1 MDRSGAYHAS
11 LLEALRQDYSKWS
24 CHNEGAKSAA
34 RPYIL
39 AMLIKP
45 VQNVLRLL
53 GWKCDGVDE
62 GGLASTKPFGIVAFK
77 RFRLSLII

>member
-11 LLEALRQDYSKWS
+11 LLEALRQDCSKWS

-39 AMLIKP
+39 AMLSKP
-45 VQNVLRLL
+45 VQNVPHLL
-53 GWKCDGVDE
+53 GGKCDGVDKE
-62 GGLASTKPFGIVAFK
+62 SSRQQSQWALMRIK
-77 RFRLSLII
+77 RFRLSLF

>member
-11 LLEALRQDYSKWS
+11 LLEALRQDCSKWS

-39 AMLIKP
+39 AMLSKP
-45 VQNVLRLL
+45 VQNVPRLL
-53 GWKCDGVDE
+53 GGKCDGVDK
-62 GGLASTKPFGIVAFK
+62 GKLASTKPVDIDAY
-77 RFRLSLII
+77 

>member
-11 LLEALRQDYSKWS
+11 LLEASRQDCSKWS

-39 AMLIKP
+39 AMLSKP

-53 GWKCDGVDE
+53 E
-62 GGLASTKPFGIVAFK
+62 GNATGLMRESSRQQSQSAGIVMYVKA
-77 RFRLSLII
+77 LSA